1 MSDSGR
7 PPTTPG
13 YGWEAPTGPPLAGAP
28 ATFGDNPPSEAA
40 GAQPFPAPGD
50 VPGAGAGAVN
60 AAGEKVRPWWG
71 MGDALLMVPI
81 MALVLAVSFGV
92 IAVLAIFEGVG
103 FEDLGNDPADLPA
116 SMLVIPTL
124 IQQFA
129 WFGWP
134 FIVSKWKGLGP
145 AKDWGWAFKPVDL
158 GIGVGTAMIALFV
171 AGIAATVTS
180 ALVGLEDE
188 SLAENTQILT
198 DFEDSPWLYA
208 LLFIVVVGAPF
219 SEEILFRGLIMRS
232 IQKRWGVVAGVI
244 GSLLIFV
251 PIHIADGG
259 LFTGGQLVLWAS
271 IASLGAVLSIA
282 AVKTERLAAPIIAH
296 MIINGIGSAG
306 ALGYFDGITDQL
318 PS

>member
-1 MSDSGR
+1 
-7 PPTTPG
+7 
-13 YGWEAPTGPPLAGAP
+13 
-28 ATFGDNPPSEAA
+28 
-40 GAQPFPAPGD
+40 
-50 VPGAGAGAVN
+50 
-60 AAGEKVRPWWG
+60 
-71 MGDALLMVPI
+71 
-81 MALVLAVSFGV
+81 
-92 IAVLAIFEGVG
+92 
-103 FEDLGNDPADLPA
+103 
-116 SMLVIPTL
+116 
-124 IQQFA
+124 
-129 WFGWP
+129 
-134 FIVSKWKGLGP
+134 
-145 AKDWGWAFKPVDL
+145 
-158 GIGVGTAMIALFV
+158 MIALFV